1 MSYRCSLPSPLQ
13 KRSKDYKGLHWC
25 QNPAEDLFGL
35 SASLLASLCSDSS
48 LRSCYFGPEE
58 IFKEYG
64 FMWGTKPK
72 KVLCW
77 AYLIFVTFFT
87 PTHFKAW
94 KFYTQKCIN
103 SRQKW
108 PRDKTEKITTAEQNY
123 ILCIKLHAVCKI
135 THSVTLHI
143 ILQIL
148 HTLC

>member
-1 MSYRCSLPSPLQ
+1 MPSPLQ

-77 AYLIFVTFFT
+77 VLAPLQCLDLFCNGDGNEHLENTLCSCFVTDSCTFCVCLEMVE
-87 PTHFKAW
+87 KAD
-94 KFYTQKCIN
+94 FNVEDQIN
-103 SRQKW
+103 Y
-108 PRDKTEKITTAEQNY
+108 EAETGEGSEGEVFAMLNY
-123 ILCIKLHAVCKI
+123 
-135 THSVTLHI
+135 S
-143 ILQIL
+143 
-148 HTLC
+148 